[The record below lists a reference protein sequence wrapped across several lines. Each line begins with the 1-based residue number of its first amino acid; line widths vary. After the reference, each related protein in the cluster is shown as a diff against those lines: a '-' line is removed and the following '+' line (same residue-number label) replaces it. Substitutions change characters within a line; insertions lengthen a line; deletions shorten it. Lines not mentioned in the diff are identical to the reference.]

1 MAQIYFSKSANG
13 FFIEGINPEIPA
25 DKVPVTEETWQ
36 KLIADQSPTS
46 QLSADAAGNPQLVDP
61 TQSGKVIWTSAGAT

>member
-1 MAQIYFSKSANG
+1 MPQVYFSKSANG
-13 FFIEGINPEIPA
+13 FFVEGISPTIPA
-25 DKVPVTEETWQ
+25 DRVPVSQETWQ

-61 TQSGKVIWTSAGAT
+61 TQGGRVIWTSAGGV